1 MGALA
6 VMKWQGQ
13 SGRRYKYWVYKIGTK
28 FKEAPANYVFARET
42 AALTFAPVYVG
53 QTGDLGSP
61 LDDHEK
67 MPLIRESG
75 ATHIHVH
82 ANSRGEPA
90 RLEEEADLVNMWSP
104 ICNN

>member
-1 MGALA
+1 MGAMA

-13 SGRRYKYWVYKIGTK
+13 SGRRYKYWVYEIGTK
-28 FKEAPANYVFARET
+28 FKETPANYVFAQET

-53 QTGDLGSP
+53 QTDDLSVR

-67 MPLIRESG
+67 MPFIRESG

-82 ANSRGEPA
+82 ANSRGGAA
-90 RLEEEADLVNMWSP
+90 RLEEETDLVSMWNP
-104 ICNN
+104 VCNN